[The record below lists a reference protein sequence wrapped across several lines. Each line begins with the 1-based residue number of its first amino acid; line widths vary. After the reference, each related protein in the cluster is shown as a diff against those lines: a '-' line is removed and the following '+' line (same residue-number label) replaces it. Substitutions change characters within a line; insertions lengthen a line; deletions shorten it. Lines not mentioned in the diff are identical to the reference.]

1 MANAVFVKPI
11 GDDNRFQPFVSGGAG
26 ALSLRSG
33 LSTTTASGIATA
45 VSPDDTRF
53 GGDIGGGVLGFSGNW
68 GFKADV
74 RYFRAAGTYNTTSG
88 SAVSTSPT
96 TTTPAPGPY
105 GMSTMAVGAA
115 TTAATS
121 PAVADTSTTS
131 LASAVLSG
139 LHFWRANVGVAFRW

>member
-1 MANAVFVKPI
+1 MANAVFAKPI
-11 GDDNRFQPFVSGGAG
+11 GDDNRFQPFVSAGAG

-33 LSTTTASGIATA
+33 LSTTPASGIATP

-115 TTAATS
+115 TTATS
-121 PAVADTSTTS
+121 PAVADTSSTTS

-139 LHFWRANVGVAFRW
+139 LHF